1 MRKTLKILSMTI
13 VYAFVLSGCTMLP
26 ASQETG
32 IGPEEYAEVRNTEKT
47 KKENE
52 SLAEERDNLKSQLEK
67 MEKDYLEVAKNNETM
82 TSKLEEAE
90 MKLNILESD
99 GIPRFNSEKNDK
111 NSIVAYLNNNKNI
124 LEKSLRGIE
133 MVDSPDESSVL
144 FYTTGYGDNFNQ
156 LFVWSAGESEPVLID
171 GAAFEKAGS
180 LNWINNKYMLID
192 TGNDGGYKILDKD
205 SKNIIGTF
213 YSKQD
218 VYLIPET
225 ATFILQKPDTG
236 VFVLYDFISLKEQE
250 IDLDY
255 KNKYTSFETDEEN
268 NKIIFT
274 GIYTD
279 EYDTSYSVEAVMNI
293 EKMKEKYNVVTLEKA
308 IEMKENNGSNST
320 EGVA

>member
-1 MRKTLKILSMTI
+1 MKKTLKILSMTI
-13 VYAFVLSGCTMLP
+13 VSAFILSGCTMLP

-32 IGPEEYAEVRNTEKT
+32 IGPEEYAEIRNTEKT

-52 SLAEERDNLKSQLEK
+52 SLLEERDNLKAELEK
-67 MEKDYLEVAKNNETM
+67 IEKDYLEVAKNNENM
-82 TSKLEEAE
+82 ASRLEEAE
-90 MKLNILESD
+90 MKLNILEGE

-133 MVDSPDESSVL
+133 IVDSPDEGRIL

-156 LFVWSAGESEPVLID
+156 LFIWNAGESEPVLID
-171 GAAFEKAGS
+171 GAAFEKDGS

-205 SKNIIGTF
+205 SKNITGTF

-218 VYLIPET
+218 AYLIPET

-293 EKMKEKYNVVTLEKA
+293 EKMKEKYNIVTLEKA